1 MPLSYPRGEAS
12 YISLSKIKSHVRL
25 RDDSLAKRKGI
36 SMNGLAHPWEH
47 CYWKE
52 EKGIGCG
59 RQPTVPGIPTLCLFS
74 GLGFPLNLASA
85 RWPSLISTSLSHRPS
100 CTMYVRI
107 AQFESQ
113 STLLSSHLFMPKSYL
128 PSPSMR
134 IGRII
139 PATHEQERIGCQAPF

>member
-85 RWPSLISTSLSHRPS
+85 RWPSLISTSSSHRPS
-100 CTMYVRI
+100 WHHVRENCPI
-107 AQFESQ
+107 RVTVYFAK
-113 STLLSSHLFMPKSYL
+113 LSSFHVQILSSQPLYENWENNTSY
-128 PSPSMR
+128 S
-134 IGRII
+134 
-139 PATHEQERIGCQAPF
+139 